1 MSKKL
6 SNSEQ
11 KIKKMKVIKNEMEEK
26 NTIFAMSQGHQI
38 PITCTFYH
46 LEMTIVSMVNSFITN
61 KLWA

>member
-26 NTIFAMSQGHQI
+26 NTIFAMSQGH
-38 PITCTFYH
+38 
-46 LEMTIVSMVNSFITN
+46 
-61 KLWA
+61 